1 MSLSKE
7 RKSFEKQVQERKK
20 SQSDDTLY
28 KKEGYAKKFLYK
40 LGQQR
45 KGFLFNLTKCLNCAN
60 IEVEL
65 PNNYKEAFII
75 MKKNSICY

>member
-40 LGQQR
+40 LWQQR
-45 KGFLFNLTKCLNCAN
+45 KGFYLT
-60 IEVEL
+60 
-65 PNNYKEAFII
+65 
-75 MKKNSICY
+75 

>member
-28 KKEGYAKKFLYK
+28 KKEGYAKKILYK
-40 LGQQR
+40 L
-45 KGFLFNLTKCLNCAN
+45 
-60 IEVEL
+60 
-65 PNNYKEAFII
+65 
-75 MKKNSICY
+75 